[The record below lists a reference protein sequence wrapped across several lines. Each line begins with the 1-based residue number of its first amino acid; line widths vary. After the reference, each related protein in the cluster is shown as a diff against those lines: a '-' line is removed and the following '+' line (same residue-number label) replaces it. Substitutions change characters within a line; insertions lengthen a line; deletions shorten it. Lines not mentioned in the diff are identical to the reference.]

1 MANSM
6 SDPLKLVK
14 LERDSISNLP
24 DSLLHHILTFLQTRE
39 AVATSLLSKRWRP
52 LWLSMPTFDFD
63 CRNFHSLDSFT
74 QFVDAVLSMTDSK
87 TTIEKF
93 RLRCESCYQWV
104 REGVKYYN
112 MLPNTKINIW
122 INTALNRRVDHLELR
137 FSSWDKFI
145 DLPPRTF
152 NCSTIRVLK
161 LHGVKVDNPYSIN
174 LPLLKVMH
182 MLEVEISNFEFLT
195 NLLSSCAL
203 LEELVLDFFIND
215 EDDVDVDDDVPL
227 LNVDKLEHLVSA
239 NIPSHLFTWKAF
251 TNVTFLSLMT
261 YTASGN
267 DYFPRF
273 DHLTHLEFE
282 CLYDEDLNW
291 IVEVLPNCPKL
302 EILDIDE
309 IEVNPK
315 RLGRIMEPIV
325 KVPQCISSQLK
336 EFILGA
342 YDGSECEFEFVRF
355 IMKNARVLRTISI
368 FSCSSEDKKYDQM
381 LKRLSSCP
389 RGSENCRL
397 LFDEVS
403 LDASV

>member
-6 SDPLKLVK
+6 SDQLKLVK

-24 DSLLHHILTFLQTRE
+24 DSLLHHILTFLPTRE

-93 RLRCESCYQWV
+93 RLRS
-104 REGVKYYN
+104 
-112 MLPNTKINIW
+112 
-122 INTALNRRVDHLELR
+122 LNRRVDHLELR
-137 FSSWDKFI
+137 FSSWDKVG
-145 DLPPRTF
+145 
-152 NCSTIRVLK
+152 IR
-161 LHGVKVDNPYSIN
+161 
-174 LPLLKVMH
+174 
-182 MLEVEISNFEFLT
+182 
-195 NLLSSCAL
+195 
-203 LEELVLDFFIND
+203 FFIND

-309 IEVNPK
+309 AWKDNGTNSE
-315 RLGRIMEPIV
+315 
-325 KVPQCISSQLK
+325 VPQCISSQLK

-342 YDGSECEFEFVRF
+342 YDGSECEFQFVRF

-368 FSCSSEDKKYDQM
+368 FSCSSEDKKYGQM

-403 LDASV
+403 VDASV